1 MTIILQALHK
11 LHNFPLKRKHFH
23 QQQKKSE
30 LLTTPKI
37 LEVNV
42 KGKIYIYIFKNE
54 ICLNMCL
61 ISRKFVDV
69 LAQHEFGHMEKST

>member
-23 QQQKKSE
+23 QKKKKI
-30 LLTTPKI
+30 LNYWQTPKI
-37 LEVNV
+37 LEVNL
-42 KGKIYIYIFKNE
+42 KGKKKIFKNE

-61 ISRKFVDV
+61 VSRKFVDV
-69 LAQHEFGHMEKST
+69 LAQHEYGHMEKST